1 MTLPIYDDIPCYNK
15 ITKLVITIIRKGGIM
30 MELLSI
36 VALFSLYKFLDTPS
50 EAKEAGTEDYYMD
63 ESEYCD

>member
-1 MTLPIYDDIPCYNK
+1 
-15 ITKLVITIIRKGGIM
+15 

-36 VALFSLYKFLDTPS
+36 VALLSLYKFLDTPS
-50 EAKEAGTEDYYMD
+50 EPKEAGIEDYYMD